1 MRENYQRAL
10 ALVLKSEGGFTD
22 DKRDPG
28 NQLPDGRAGSTN
40 LGVTQANWENFVG
53 HKVTHEEMKALTPA
67 AVSGFYKENYWD
79 KVSGDSLPSGVD
91 YAAFDFAVN
100 GGPRQCRVLI
110 QRALGVSADGV
121 FGPSTMAAIATA
133 DSKTLLKSFSDRK
146 GDFYRS
152 LKTFPV
158 FGKGW
163 MNRVVAVENAALTM
177 IA

>member
-1 MRENYQRAL
+1 MQENYQRAL
-10 ALVLKSEGGFTD
+10 ELVLKSEGGFTN

-40 LGVTQANWENFVG
+40 LGVTQANWETFVG
-53 HKVTHEEMKALTPA
+53 RKVTHEEMKALTPA
-67 AVSGFYKENYWD
+67 AVSEFYKENYWD

-100 GGPRQCRVLI
+100 GGPRQCRVLL
-110 QRALGVSADGV
+110 QRALGVSVDGV
-121 FGPSTMAAIATA
+121 FGPSTMAAIAAA
-133 DSKTLLKSFSDRK
+133 DSKTLLDSFSK
-146 GDFYRS
+146 YKEAFYRG

-163 MNRVVAVENAALTM
+163 MNRINAVEKVALTM
-177 IA
+177 LV